1 MKVSWTNKLF
11 KQLDQVVIVMFAIC
25 ASLEMTQLES
35 ELLDNLVVLELMVP
49 SKYDKV
55 LMATQH
61 GDGVFSE

>member
-1 MKVSWTNKLF
+1 
-11 KQLDQVVIVMFAIC
+11 MFAIC